1 MNQKKELLLLQT
13 ILDDNSWLEE
23 VTLSA
28 NMFKVYPEIAQFI
41 FNKYADNKEVSF
53 ADVMFNF
60 ENIQLGSEVV
70 ADFVGI
76 AEDFISDYRRDE
88 EVLYLKA
95 TLDMIEKGSGVE
107 EARIALE
114 KKQVELDGG
123 FNTDVTYRYSQF
135 RTYIDDINNNYT
147 IREEGGVIMTELNKF
162 NKIMGGYREG
172 RFNVIAAR
180 PGMGKTSLM
189 IQEAYDLVRQGVPVL
204 FYSLE
209 MTATELIAKL
219 ANIATGI
226 SYKRQISGEMS
237 KDELEFLTKFSSEL
251 YELPLF
257 IVDNKNKWYQIKDD
271 VQRKIRKYGIKVV
284 VFDYVQLINMPG
296 ANTLEQISQLS
307 TEIKRLALN
316 NKICCVGI
324 SQMSRDSDKGGRS
337 FPKSSDLRGSGQLEQ
352 DADFIAFPWR
362 YEAID
367 ILEDPAT
374 GESLVNRTDIYITK
388 NRHGDAFKKI
398 PCDYDFQR
406 SRIKE
411 IN

>member
-23 VTLSA
+23 VSLSA
-28 NMFKVYPEIAQFI
+28 NMFKVYPEVAQFI

-60 ENIQLGSEVV
+60 ESIQLGSEVV

-76 AEDFISDYRRDE
+76 AEDFISEYRRDE

-237 KDELEFLTKFSSEL
+237 KDELEFLVKFSEEL

-367 ILEDPAT
+367 ILEDSAT

-406 SRIKE
+406 SRIQE

>member
-23 VTLSA
+23 VSLSA
-28 NMFKVYPEIAQFI
+28 NMFKVYPEVAQFI
-41 FNKYADNKEVSF
+41 FNKYSDNKEVSF

-60 ENIQLGSEVV
+60 ESIQLGSEVV

-76 AEDFISDYRRDE
+76 AEDFISEYRRDE

-147 IREEGGVIMTELNKF
+147 IREEGGVVVTELIKF

-237 KDELEFLTKFSSEL
+237 KDELEFLTKFSEEL

-367 ILEDPAT
+367 ILEDSAT

-406 SRIKE
+406 SRIQE

>member
-23 VTLSA
+23 VSLSA
-28 NMFKVYPEIAQFI
+28 NMFKVYPEVAQFI
-41 FNKYADNKEVSF
+41 FNKYSDNKEVSF

-60 ENIQLGSEVV
+60 ESIQLGSEVV

-147 IREEGGVIMTELNKF
+147 IREEGGVVMTELIKF

-189 IQEAYDLVRQGVPVL
+189 IQEAYDLVRQGVPIL

-237 KDELEFLTKFSSEL
+237 KDELEFLTKFSEEL

-406 SRIKE
+406 SRIQE

>member
-23 VTLSA
+23 VSLSA
-28 NMFKVYPEIAQFI
+28 NMFKVYPEVAQFI

-60 ENIQLGSEVV
+60 ESIQLGSEVV

-147 IREEGGVIMTELNKF
+147 IREEGGVVVTELNKF

-237 KDELEFLTKFSSEL
+237 KDELEFLTKFSEEL

-374 GESLVNRTDIYITK
+374 GESLINRTDIYITK

-398 PCDYDFQR
+398 PCDYDFKR
-406 SRIKE
+406 SRIQE

>member
-23 VTLSA
+23 VSLSA
-28 NMFKVYPEIAQFI
+28 NMFKVYPEVAQFI

-60 ENIQLGSEVV
+60 ESIQLGSEVV

-147 IREEGGVIMTELNKF
+147 IREEGGVVMTELNKF

-237 KDELEFLTKFSSEL
+237 KDELEFLTKFSEEL

-367 ILEDPAT
+367 ILEDSAT

-406 SRIKE
+406 SRIQE

>member
-1 MNQKKELLLLQT
+1 
-13 ILDDNSWLEE
+13 
-23 VTLSA
+23 
-28 NMFKVYPEIAQFI
+28 
-41 FNKYADNKEVSF
+41 
-53 ADVMFNF
+53 
-60 ENIQLGSEVV
+60 
-70 ADFVGI
+70 
-76 AEDFISDYRRDE
+76 
-88 EVLYLKA
+88 
-95 TLDMIEKGSGVE
+95 
-107 EARIALE
+107 
-114 KKQVELDGG
+114 
-123 FNTDVTYRYSQF
+123 
-135 RTYIDDINNNYT
+135 
-147 IREEGGVIMTELNKF
+147 
-162 NKIMGGYREG
+162 MGGYREG

-189 IQEAYDLVRQGVPVL
+189 IQEAYDLVRQGIPVL

-237 KDELEFLTKFSSEL
+237 KDELEFLTKFSEEL

-406 SRIKE
+406 SRIQE

>member
-23 VTLSA
+23 VTLNA
-28 NMFKVYPEIAQFI
+28 NMFKVYPEVAQFI

-76 AEDFISDYRRDE
+76 AEDFISEYRRDE

-147 IREEGGVIMTELNKF
+147 IREEGGVVMTELTKF

-388 NRHGDAFKKI
+388 NRHGDSFKKI

-406 SRIKE
+406 SRIQE

>member
-23 VTLSA
+23 VSLSA
-28 NMFKVYPEIAQFI
+28 NMFKVYPEVAQFI

-70 ADFVGI
+70 ADFAGI
-76 AEDFISDYRRDE
+76 AEDFISEYRRDE

-135 RTYIDDINNNYT
+135 RTYIDDLNNNYT
-147 IREEGGVIMTELNKF
+147 IREEGGVVMTELNKF

-237 KDELEFLTKFSSEL
+237 KDELEFLVKFSEEL

>member
-23 VTLSA
+23 VSLSA
-28 NMFKVYPEIAQFI
+28 NMFKVYPEVAQFI

-60 ENIQLGSEVV
+60 ESIQLGSEVV

-135 RTYIDDINNNYT
+135 RAYIDDINNNYT
-147 IREEGGVIMTELNKF
+147 IREEGGVVMTELNKF

-237 KDELEFLTKFSSEL
+237 KDELEFLVKFSEEL

>member
-28 NMFKVYPEIAQFI
+28 NMFKVYPEVAQFI
-41 FNKYADNKEVSF
+41 FNKYSDNKEVSF

-60 ENIQLGSEVV
+60 ESIQLGSEVV

-147 IREEGGVIMTELNKF
+147 IREEGGVVMTELNKF

-237 KDELEFLTKFSSEL
+237 KDELEFLTKFSEEL

-367 ILEDPAT
+367 ILEDSAT

-406 SRIKE
+406 SRIQE

>member
-28 NMFKVYPEIAQFI
+28 NMFKVYPEVAQFI

-76 AEDFISDYRRDE
+76 AEDFISEYRRDE

-237 KDELEFLTKFSSEL
+237 KDELEFLVKFSEEL

-367 ILEDPAT
+367 ILEDSAT

-406 SRIKE
+406 SRIQE

>member
-23 VTLSA
+23 VSLSA
-28 NMFKVYPEIAQFI
+28 NMFKVYPEVAQFI

-60 ENIQLGSEVV
+60 ENIQLGSEIV

-147 IREEGGVIMTELNKF
+147 IREEGGVIMTELIKF

-406 SRIKE
+406 SRIQE

>member
-23 VTLSA
+23 VSLSA
-28 NMFKVYPEIAQFI
+28 NMFKVYPEVAQFI
-41 FNKYADNKEVSF
+41 FNKYSDNKEVSF

-60 ENIQLGSEVV
+60 ESIQLGSEVV

-147 IREEGGVIMTELNKF
+147 IREEGGVVMTELNKF

-237 KDELEFLTKFSSEL
+237 KDELEFLVKFSEEL

-367 ILEDPAT
+367 ILEDTAT

-398 PCDYDFQR
+398 PCDYDFTR
-406 SRIKE
+406 SRIQE

>member
-23 VTLSA
+23 VSLSA
-28 NMFKVYPEIAQFI
+28 NMFKVYPEVAQFI

-60 ENIQLGSEVV
+60 ESIQLGSEVV

-147 IREEGGVIMTELNKF
+147 IREEGGVVMTELNKF

-307 TEIKRLALN
+307 TGIKRLALN

-406 SRIKE
+406 SRIQE

>member
-23 VTLSA
+23 VSLSA
-28 NMFKVYPEIAQFI
+28 NMFKVYPEVAQFI

-76 AEDFISDYRRDE
+76 AEDFISEYRRDE

-147 IREEGGVIMTELNKF
+147 IREEGGVVMTELTKF

-189 IQEAYDLVRQGVPVL
+189 IQESYDLVRQGIPVL

-226 SYKRQISGEMS
+226 SYKRQISGDMS
-237 KDELEFLTKFSSEL
+237 KDELEFLSKFSEEL

-406 SRIKE
+406 SRIQE

>member
-23 VTLSA
+23 VSLSA
-28 NMFKVYPEIAQFI
+28 NMFKVYPEVAQFI

-76 AEDFISDYRRDE
+76 AEDFISEYRRDE

-147 IREEGGVIMTELNKF
+147 IREEGGVVMTELIKF

-189 IQEAYDLVRQGVPVL
+189 IQEAYDLVRQGIPVL

-237 KDELEFLTKFSSEL
+237 KDELEFLTKFSEEL

-406 SRIKE
+406 SRIQE

>member
-1 MNQKKELLLLQT
+1 
-13 ILDDNSWLEE
+13 LDDNSWLEE
-23 VTLSA
+23 VSLSA
-28 NMFKVYPEIAQFI
+28 NMFKVYPEVAQFI

-60 ENIQLGSEVV
+60 ESIQLGSEVV

-406 SRIKE
+406 SRIQE

>member
-1 MNQKKELLLLQT
+1 
-13 ILDDNSWLEE
+13 
-23 VTLSA
+23 
-28 NMFKVYPEIAQFI
+28 
-41 FNKYADNKEVSF
+41 
-53 ADVMFNF
+53 MFNF
-60 ENIQLGSEVV
+60 ESIQLGSEVV

-76 AEDFISDYRRDE
+76 AEDFISEYRRDE

-147 IREEGGVIMTELNKF
+147 IREEGGVVMTELTKF

-180 PGMGKTSLM
+180 PGLGKTSLM
-189 IQEAYDLVRQGVPVL
+189 IQESYDLVRQGIPVL

-219 ANIATGI
+219 ANISTGI
-226 SYKRQISGEMS
+226 SYKRQISGDMS
-237 KDELEFLTKFSSEL
+237 KDELEFLSKFSEEL

-362 YEAID
+362 YEALD

-398 PCDYDFQR
+398 PCDYDFKR
-406 SRIKE
+406 SRIQE
-411 IN
+411 IKQ

>member
-23 VTLSA
+23 VSLSA
-28 NMFKVYPEIAQFI
+28 NMFKVYPEVAQFI

-70 ADFVGI
+70 ADFAGI
-76 AEDFISDYRRDE
+76 AEDFISEYRRDE

-135 RTYIDDINNNYT
+135 RTYIDDLNNNYT
-147 IREEGGVIMTELNKF
+147 IREEGGVVMTELNKF

-189 IQEAYDLVRQGVPVL
+189 IQEAYDLVRQGIPVL

-237 KDELEFLTKFSSEL
+237 KDELEFLTKFSEEL

-406 SRIKE
+406 SRIQE

>member
-23 VTLSA
+23 VSLSA
-28 NMFKVYPEIAQFI
+28 NMFKVYSEVAQFI

-76 AEDFISDYRRDE
+76 AEDFISEYRRDE

-147 IREEGGVIMTELNKF
+147 IREEGGVVMTELTKF

-367 ILEDPAT
+367 ILEDSAT

-406 SRIKE
+406 SRIQE

>member
-23 VTLSA
+23 VSLSA
-28 NMFKVYPEIAQFI
+28 NMFKVYPEVAQFI
-41 FNKYADNKEVSF
+41 FNKYSDNKEVSF

-76 AEDFISDYRRDE
+76 AEDFISEYRRDE
-88 EVLYLKA
+88 EMLYLKA

-147 IREEGGVIMTELNKF
+147 IREEGGVVMTELTKF

-189 IQEAYDLVRQGVPVL
+189 IQESYDLVRQGIPVL

-219 ANIATGI
+219 ANISTGI
-226 SYKRQISGEMS
+226 SYKRQISGDMS
-237 KDELEFLTKFSSEL
+237 KDELEFLSKFSEEL

-362 YEAID
+362 YEALD

>member
-23 VTLSA
+23 VSLSA
-28 NMFKVYPEIAQFI
+28 NMFKVYPEVAQFI

-60 ENIQLGSEVV
+60 ESIQLGSEVV

-76 AEDFISDYRRDE
+76 AEDFISEYRRDE

-135 RTYIDDINNNYT
+135 RTYIIDINNNYT
-147 IREEGGVIMTELNKF
+147 IREEGGVVVTELIKF

-237 KDELEFLTKFSSEL
+237 KDELEFLTKFSEEL

-367 ILEDPAT
+367 ILEDSAT

-406 SRIKE
+406 SRIQE

>member
-88 EVLYLKA
+88 EVLHLKA

-271 VQRKIRKYGIKVV
+271 VQRKIRKYRIKVV

-367 ILEDPAT
+367 ILEDSAT

-406 SRIKE
+406 SRIQE

>member
-23 VTLSA
+23 VSLSA
-28 NMFKVYPEIAQFI
+28 NMFKVYPEVAQFI
-41 FNKYADNKEVSF
+41 FNKYSDNKEVSF

-147 IREEGGVIMTELNKF
+147 IREEGGVVMTELIKF

-237 KDELEFLTKFSSEL
+237 KDELEFLTKFSEEL

-367 ILEDPAT
+367 ILEDSAT

-406 SRIKE
+406 SRIQE

>member
-23 VTLSA
+23 VSLSA
-28 NMFKVYPEIAQFI
+28 NMFKVYPEVAQFI

-60 ENIQLGSEVV
+60 ESIQLGSEVV

-95 TLDMIEKGSGVE
+95 ALDMIEKGSGVE

-147 IREEGGVIMTELNKF
+147 IREEGGVVMTELNKF

-189 IQEAYDLVRQGVPVL
+189 IQEAYDLVRQGIPVL

-237 KDELEFLTKFSSEL
+237 KDELEFLTKFSEEL

-374 GESLVNRTDIYITK
+374 GDSLVNRTDIYITK

-406 SRIKE
+406 SRIQE

>member
-23 VTLSA
+23 VSLSA
-28 NMFKVYPEIAQFI
+28 NMFKVYPEVAQFI

-60 ENIQLGSEVV
+60 ESIQLGSEVV

-76 AEDFISDYRRDE
+76 AEDFISEYRRDE

-406 SRIKE
+406 SRIQE

>member
-23 VTLSA
+23 VSLSA
-28 NMFKVYPEIAQFI
+28 NMFKVYPEVAQFI

-76 AEDFISDYRRDE
+76 AEDFISEYRRDE

-406 SRIKE
+406 SRIQE

>member
-23 VTLSA
+23 VSLSA
-28 NMFKVYPEIAQFI
+28 NMFKVYPEVAQFI

-76 AEDFISDYRRDE
+76 AEDFISEYRRDE

-147 IREEGGVIMTELNKF
+147 IREEGGVVMTELNKF

-398 PCDYDFQR
+398 PCDYDFKR
-406 SRIKE
+406 SRIQE

>member
-23 VTLSA
+23 VSLSA
-28 NMFKVYPEIAQFI
+28 NMFKVYPEVAQFI
-41 FNKYADNKEVSF
+41 FNKYSDNKEVSF

-70 ADFVGI
+70 ADFAGI
-76 AEDFISDYRRDE
+76 AEDFISEYRRDE

-135 RTYIDDINNNYT
+135 RTYIDDLNNNYT
-147 IREEGGVIMTELNKF
+147 IREEGGVVMTELNKF

-237 KDELEFLTKFSSEL
+237 KDELEFLVKFSEEL

-406 SRIKE
+406 SRIQE